1 MISILNI
8 VVFWLLAARLT
19 GFFLLAPGVL
29 DLNVPKLVRVA
40 LIVWLSCFMTPLVS
54 RPPAVD
60 FTYAGIAC
68 GLALEFIFGL
78 GLGFVTRL
86 VISAVQVGG
95 SLMDNDLSLSAAQQL
110 NPQLAGISGGVMGR
124 VLMIVALSYFWV
136 SDYLSAILVGI
147 EQSFRVLPLGAVAV
161 TGASIELM
169 VRLCSELFEAGLLI
183 AAPIAMLI
191 FIVTLALGFLSRS
204 VQGLNVFGEAF
215 VIRVIVGGGGVVFLL
230 PLLLLLTRFGM
241 ERLLPAAADYFRVMS

>member
-1 MISILNI
+1 MISILNM
-8 VVFWLLAARLT
+8 VVFWLLAARLS

-29 DLNVPKLVRVA
+29 DLQVPKLVRVA
-40 LIVWLSCFMTPLVS
+40 LIVWLACFMTPLVS
-54 RPPAVD
+54 RPPAVS
-60 FTYAGIAC
+60 FTYVGIAG
-68 GLALEFIFGL
+68 GLALEFVFGL

-86 VISAVQVGG
+86 VVSAVQVGG

-110 NPQLAGISGGVMGR
+110 NPQAPGLSGGVMGR

-147 EQSFRVLPLGAVAV
+147 EQSFRVLPLGAATV
-161 TGASIELM
+161 TGASIDLM

-183 AAPIAMLI
+183 AAPIAVLI

-241 ERLLPAAADYFRVMS
+241 ERLLPAAADYFRVMT